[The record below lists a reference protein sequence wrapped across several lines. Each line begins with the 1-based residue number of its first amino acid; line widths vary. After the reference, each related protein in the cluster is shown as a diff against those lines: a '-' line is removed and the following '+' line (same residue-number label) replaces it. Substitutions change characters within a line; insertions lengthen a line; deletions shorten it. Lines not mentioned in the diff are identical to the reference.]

1 MMPSSD
7 GEGGADVPRGP
18 DGRSSPSN
26 SSTVELDGDGGG
38 GRKAGASPSSSV
50 RPYVRSKNPRLRWTP
65 ELHLCFLRA
74 VDRLGGQDRA
84 TPKLVLQLMN
94 VKGLSIGHVKSHL
107 QMYRSKKIDGSGQVI
122 GGGGGSWRGRLHRQ
136 LQDGGQAAYSLGH
149 LSLHH
154 GAGQTTAASSAILS
168 ARSGAWPHWNSFHD
182 DPSYTMLLHGGH
194 HHLLGSKPYY
204 YYYSSTTA
212 EAAAAAGAS
221 LTTCAALPLIR
232 APAPPPPTAH
242 QRCLLPHRQNQNNLN
257 HHHHHHHRRR
267 LLLLRNDE
275 DDDTQRQR
283 DPLVDLE
290 LALDI
295 GPRRPDKRVI
305 IERSSACDQQEAEKN
320 VGDQQ
325 VDSATDD
332 DVRLSLSLFPSP
344 PCARTGNGGRHK
356 KS

>member
-1 MMPSSD
+1 M
-7 GEGGADVPRGP
+7 
-18 DGRSSPSN
+18 
-26 SSTVELDGDGGG
+26 
-38 GRKAGASPSSSV
+38 
-50 RPYVRSKNPRLRWTP
+50 
-65 ELHLCFLRA
+65 C
-74 VDRLGGQDRA
+74 
-84 TPKLVLQLMN
+84 
-94 VKGLSIGHVKSHL
+94 
-107 QMYRSKKIDGSGQVI
+107 
-122 GGGGGSWRGRLHRQ
+122 GRL
-136 LQDGGQAAYSLGH
+136 
-149 LSLHH
+149 
-154 GAGQTTAASSAILS
+154 

-182 DPSYTMLLHGGH
+182 DPSYSMLLHGGH
-194 HHLLGSKPYY
+194 HHLLGSKPYCY

-212 EAAAAAGAS
+212 EAAAAAAS

-242 QRCLLPHRQNQNNLN
+242 QRCLLPHRQNQNDLN
-257 HHHHHHHRRR
+257 HHHHHRRR

-305 IERSSACDQQEAEKN
+305 DQRSSACDQQEAEKN

>member
-1 MMPSSD
+1 MLLKLI
-7 GEGGADVPRGP
+7 
-18 DGRSSPSN
+18 N
-26 SSTVELDGDGGG
+26 
-38 GRKAGASPSSSV
+38 
-50 RPYVRSKNPRLRWTP
+50 NNN
-65 ELHLCFLRA
+65 A
-74 VDRLGGQDRA
+74 VDWF
-84 TPKLVLQLMN
+84 MC
-94 VKGLSIGHVKSHL
+94 
-107 QMYRSKKIDGSGQVI
+107 
-122 GGGGGSWRGRLHRQ
+122 GRL
-136 LQDGGQAAYSLGH
+136 
-149 LSLHH
+149 
-154 GAGQTTAASSAILS
+154 

-212 EAAAAAGAS
+212 EAAAAAAGASS
-221 LTTCAALPLIR
+221 LTTCAALQLIR

-242 QRCLLPHRQNQNNLN
+242 QRCLLPHRQNQNDLN
-257 HHHHHHHRRR
+257 HHHHHHRRR

-283 DPLVDLE
+283 DPLDLE